1 MSAFDDPSLDLTVSL
16 KFRSPAPES
25 FLGYRGFRVHPLQLE
40 VGFGARGL
48 GVPVGRSSV
57 SVSVSHQDF
66 SVVEGQDFVVR
77 VWV

>member
-1 MSAFDDPSLDLTVSL
+1 MVTGGS
-16 KFRSPAPES
+16 
-25 FLGYRGFRVHPLQLE
+25 GFHPLQLE